1 MSCSFLPSSQQIQ
14 LGTVY
19 RGRMRLSDEEVKQI
33 YGRAKIPQ
41 EYVDVGLKKGVRDMV
56 DSWL

>member
-1 MSCSFLPSSQQIQ
+1 
-14 LGTVY
+14 
-19 RGRMRLSDEEVKQI
+19 MRLSDEEVKQI